1 MFLRRIQPK
10 FKLQSLMNHDFTH
23 ATLGNTGLRVHRLGL
38 SATYRPGRKAIHKA
52 FDAGI
57 NFFFCFGF
65 DSQLIKALRE
75 ASPGRRD
82 DYVIA
87 TGAYNLIYGH
97 QSVRRTLEKRLRQLR
112 TDHIDLFLFLG
123 VLKEKEFPDTV
134 REELYRL
141 RQEGKV
147 RSVGISTHDR
157 SFAGRLAAAGEL
169 DVLMIRYNAA
179 HRGAEQD
186 IFPHLERYHPGLVSY
201 TATRWRYLIRKA
213 RGRPEDQPIPTAG
226 DCYRFVL
233 SNPHVDVCLTAPS
246 NLSQLEENIAA
257 LGNGPLSEDEM
268 AFMRRFGDVVHHTK
282 KWFM

>member
-1 MFLRRIQPK
+1 MI
-10 FKLQSLMNHDFTH
+10 HDFTH
-23 ATLGNTGLRVHRLGL
+23 ATLGSTGLKVHRLGL
-38 SATYRPGRKAIHKA
+38 SATYRPGRKTIHRA
-52 FDAGI
+52 FDEGI

-65 DSQLIKALRE
+65 DTQLIKALRE
-75 ASPGRRD
+75 ASTDRRD
-82 DYVIA
+82 RYVIA
-87 TGAYNLIYGH
+87 TGAYNYIYGH
-97 QSVRRTLEKRLRQLR
+97 QNVRRTLEKRLRQLR

-123 VLKEKEFPDTV
+123 VLKEKEFPDAV

-141 RQEGKV
+141 REEGKV

-157 SFAGRLAAAGEL
+157 TFAGRLAAGGEL

-186 IFPHLERYHPGLVSY
+186 IFPHLEPHHPGLVSY
-201 TATRWRYLIRKA
+201 TATRWRYLIRKP
-213 RGRPEDQPIPTAG
+213 RGWAEDQPIPTPG

-257 LGNGPLSEDEM
+257 LRDGPLSEDEM

-282 KWFM
+282 KW